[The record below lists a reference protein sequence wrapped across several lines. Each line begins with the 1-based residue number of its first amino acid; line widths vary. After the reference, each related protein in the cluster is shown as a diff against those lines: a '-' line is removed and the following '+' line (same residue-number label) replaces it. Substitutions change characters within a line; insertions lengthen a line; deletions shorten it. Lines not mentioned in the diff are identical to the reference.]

1 MAGTTKK
8 ISRAKSNQLN
18 GGEVI
23 AKALAGYGVRTVACL
38 SGTAHTH
45 LLFAFENSN
54 IRIVSGRHE
63 TATVAVAD
71 GYSRVSGTLGVA
83 LIKADQGLPNAMS
96 GIITA
101 NQACSP
107 VVVLVS
113 MLPDPKREA
122 ADEWPNDW
130 LDMVKPYAKWVRS
143 VPAVDRLEEFVHA
156 AARHATSGRPGVAVL
171 GIPQH
176 FEGRAVDAVQ
186 TVSPVPMEPSVPSKA
201 AIDQAADLL
210 ARAKRPM
217 ILAGTGAALSGA
229 GHALREIS
237 KAHNVPVLA
246 NALGRG
252 LVPEDLKLGFSWPL
266 AQVAAKDA
274 DVVLIVGLRMTERLG
289 YGLAPR
295 FNGSAKFIQIDV
307 EAEEIGRNRPVDV
320 PLVGDARLT
329 VEALSKAL
337 RKRKSAAKKKLP
349 TWVNTAMKAR
359 LARIEELG
367 KDKDAPVHPY
377 RIGRELMKQMPAN
390 AIYVGDG
397 ADIQNWMHAI
407 LRIRSE
413 RGFMDHY
420 PLGSMGIGTP
430 LAIGAAAAARDES
443 EATGEP
449 PRPVVLVTGDGA
461 FGFYAAE
468 FNALS
473 LADLKLV
480 CIISND
486 GAWGTEKHGQLNAVG
501 KAINCELG
509 QWDYNLVGQM
519 FGGRGEKVE
528 LPQDVGPAL
537 KRAFAAETFSVV
549 NVLTD
554 PMAGLVRKQD
564 PRVQT
569 VAFEDLVSSL
579 KTHHTP
585 DVA

>member
-1 MAGTTKK
+1 VAAKSK
-8 ISRAKSNQLN
+8 SAKSNRRN
-18 GGEVI
+18 GGDVI
-23 AKALAGYGVRTVACL
+23 AGALKSYGVKTVACL

-45 LLFAFENSN
+45 LLFAFENRDMG
-54 IRIVSGRHE
+54 IISGRHE
-63 TATVAVAD
+63 TATVATAD
-71 GYSRVSGTLGVA
+71 GYARVSGGLGVA
-83 LIKADQGLPNAMS
+83 LIKADQGVPNAMS

-101 NQACSP
+101 QQACTP

-113 MLPDPKREA
+113 QLPDPKREA

-130 LDMVKPYAKWVRS
+130 LDMVKPYVKWARS
-143 VPAVDRLEEFVHA
+143 VPAAERLEEFVHA
-156 AARHATSGRPGVAVL
+156 AARQALSGRPGVAVL

-176 FEGRAVDAVQ
+176 FEGMALDAVESYAPPP
-186 TVSPVPMEPSVPSKA
+186 TTAPAPNAESIEA
-201 AIDQAADLL
+201 AADIL
-210 ARAKRPM
+210 AKAKRPM
-217 ILAGTGAALSGA
+217 ILVGTGAALSEA
-229 GHALREIS
+229 GPALRKFT
-237 KAHNVPVLA
+237 KAFGMPA
-246 NALGRG
+246 IGNALGRG
-252 LVPEDLKLGFSWPL
+252 LVPEDLEYGFSWPL

-274 DVVLIVGLRMTERLG
+274 DVVLVCGMRLTERMG

-295 FNGSAKFIQIDV
+295 FNAKAKFIQIDV
-307 EAEEIGRNRPVDV
+307 EAEEIGRNRMVNVPV
-320 PLVGDARLT
+320 VGDATLSL
-329 VEALSKAL
+329 EALHKALKKRKVSKAMPP
-337 RKRKSAAKKKLP
+337 A
-349 TWVNTAMKAR
+349 WVNKALKVR
-359 LARIEELG
+359 MARIEELG
-367 KDKDAPVHPY
+367 HEGSAPIHPY
-377 RIGRELMKQMPAN
+377 RIARDLMDLMPKD

-407 LRIRSE
+407 LRIRAP

-430 LAIGAAAAARDES
+430 LALGAAAAARDVAAAEG
-443 EATGEP
+443 TK

-468 FNALS
+468 FNGAA
-473 LADLKLV
+473 LADLKIV

-501 KAINCELG
+501 KSINCELG
-509 QWDYNLVGQM
+509 QWDYHVIGQM
-519 FGGRGEKVE
+519 FGGYGEKVE
-528 LPQDVGPAL
+528 QPADVKPAL
-537 KRAFAAETFSVV
+537 KRAFAADTFSVI
-549 NVLTD
+549 NVITD

>member
-1 MAGTTKK
+1 VIRQKKSTVALTTN
-8 ISRAKSNQLN
+8 RMT

-23 AKALAGYGVRTVACL
+23 TTALRGYGVRTVACL

-45 LLFAFENSN
+45 LLFAFENHD

-71 GYSRVSGTLGVA
+71 GYSRVSGRLGVA

-107 VVVLVS
+107 VLVLVS

-143 VPAVDRLEEFVHA
+143 VPAADRLEEFVHA
-156 AARHATSGRPGVAVL
+156 AARHALTGRPGVAVL

-176 FEGRAVDAVQ
+176 FEGEAIEAAKSYTPIVTA
-186 TVSPVPMEPSVPSKA
+186 SPSPSSES
-201 AIDQAADLL
+201 IDRAADLL
-210 ARAKRPM
+210 AKAKRPM

-229 GHALREIS
+229 GSALRKLA
-237 KAHNVPVLA
+237 KAFRYPVLA

-252 LVPEDLKLGFSWPL
+252 LVPEDMKLGFSWPL
-266 AQVAAKDA
+266 AQVAAKEA
-274 DVVLIVGLRMTERLG
+274 DVVLVVGMRLTERMG
-289 YGLAPR
+289 YGLSPR
-295 FNGSAKFIQIDV
+295 FNSGAKFIQIDV
-307 EAEEIGRNRPVDV
+307 EAEEIGRNRVIDAPIC
-320 PLVGDARLT
+320 GDARLS
-329 VEALSKAL
+329 VEALHKAL
-337 RKRKSAAKKKLP
+337 KKRKVTAKGDP
-349 TWVNTAMKAR
+349 TWVKKALKVR
-359 LARIEELG
+359 LVRIEELG
-367 KDKDAPVHPY
+367 KDPSAPIHPY
-377 RIGRELMKQMPAN
+377 RIGRDLMALMPDDAV
-390 AIYVGDG
+390 YVGDG
-397 ADIQNWMHAI
+397 ADVQNWMHAI

-430 LAIGAAAAARDES
+430 LAIGAAAAARDLADENG
-443 EATGEP
+443 TK

-461 FGFYAAE
+461 FGFSAAE
-468 FNALS
+468 FNAAA
-473 LADLKLV
+473 LAGLKIV

-486 GAWGTEKHGQLNAVG
+486 GAWGTEKHGQLNALG
-501 KAINCELG
+501 KSINCELG
-509 QWDYNLVGQM
+509 QWDYHLIGQM

-528 LPQDVGPAL
+528 MPSAVKPAL
-537 KRAFAAETFSVV
+537 ERAFAADTFSVI

-579 KTHHTP
+579 KTHYTP

>member
-8 ISRAKSNQLN
+8 PSRAKSNQLN

-45 LLFAFENSN
+45 LLFAFENNN

-130 LDMVKPYAKWVRS
+130 LDMAKPYAKWVRS
-143 VPAVDRLEEFVHA
+143 VSSADRLEEFVHA
-156 AARHATSGRPGVAVL
+156 AARHALNGRPGVAVL

-176 FEGRAVDAVQ
+176 FEGQAVDATQ
-186 TVSPVPMEPSVPSKA
+186 TASPSLVEPSLPSLE
-201 AIDQAADLL
+201 AIERAADLL

-229 GHALREIS
+229 GDALRKMS
-237 KAHNVPVLA
+237 KTHGLPVLA

-252 LVPEDLKLGFSWPL
+252 LVPEDLRLGFSWPL

-274 DVVLIVGLRMTERLG
+274 DVVLIVGLRLTERMG

-295 FNGSAKFIQIDV
+295 FSGSAKFIQIDV

-320 PLVGDARLT
+320 PLVGDARVT
-329 VEALSKAL
+329 VEALNKAL
-337 RKRKSAAKKKLP
+337 RKRKPTTKKLP
-349 TWVNTAMKAR
+349 TWVNKAMKVR

-367 KDKDAPVHPY
+367 KEKEGPVHPY

-407 LRIRSE
+407 LRIRSA

-443 EATGEP
+443 EATGKP

-473 LADLKLV
+473 LAGLKLV
-480 CIISND
+480 CVISND

-501 KAINCELG
+501 KSINCELG

-528 LPQDVGPAL
+528 FPEDVGPAL
-537 KRAFAAETFSVV
+537 ERAFAAETFSVV

>member
-1 MAGTTKK
+1 M
-8 ISRAKSNQLN
+8 NQRN

-23 AKALAGYGVRTVACL
+23 TAALKAYGVRTVACL

-45 LLFAFENSN
+45 LLFAFENQD
-54 IRIVSGRHE
+54 IQIVSGRHE

-71 GYSRVSGTLGVA
+71 GYARIAGRLGVA

-96 GIITA
+96 GLITA

-107 VVVLVS
+107 VVVLAS

-130 LDMVKPYAKWVRS
+130 LDMVKPYVKWART
-143 VPAVDRLEEFVHA
+143 VPSAERLEEFIHA
-156 AARHATSGRPGVAVL
+156 AARHALTGRPGVAVL
-171 GIPQH
+171 GIPQQ
-176 FEGRAVDAVQ
+176 FEGEAVEAAK
-186 TVSPVPMEPSVPSKA
+186 SYVPPPTEPSAPNPDS
-201 AIDQAADLL
+201 IERAADLI
-210 ARAKRPM
+210 AQAKSPM
-217 ILAGTGAALSGA
+217 ILAGSGAAWSGA
-229 GHALREIS
+229 GSALRQLAETCRL
-237 KAHNVPVLA
+237 PVIA

-252 LVPEDLKLGFSWPL
+252 LVPEDDVLGFSWPL

-274 DVVLIVGLRMTERLG
+274 DVVLIAGMRLTERMG

-295 FNGSAKFIQIDV
+295 FNADAKFIQIDV
-307 EAEEIGRNRPVDV
+307 EAEEIGRNRQVDV
-320 PLVGDARLT
+320 PICGDARLSL
-329 VEALSKAL
+329 EAIATALQARSYKAE
-337 RKRKSAAKKKLP
+337 SDP
-349 TWVNTAMKAR
+349 VWVNGAMKNR
-359 LARIEELG
+359 LARIDELG
-367 KDKDAPVHPY
+367 MESDGPVHPY
-377 RIGRELMKQMPAN
+377 RIGRDLMELMPEN

-407 LRIRSE
+407 LRLKSE
-413 RGFMDHY
+413 RCFMDHY

-430 LAIGAAAAARDES
+430 LAVGAAAAARDLAEES
-443 EATGEP
+443 GEQ

-468 FNALS
+468 FNALA
-473 LADLKLV
+473 LAGLKLT

-501 KAINCELG
+501 KSINCELG
-509 QWDYNLVGQM
+509 QWDYQMVAQM
-519 FGGRGEKVE
+519 FGGHGEKVE
-528 LPQDVGPAL
+528 RPADVKPAIE
-537 KRAFAAETFSVV
+537 RAFAADTFSVV

>member
-1 MAGTTKK
+1 MSAAPKNTNVK
-8 ISRAKSNQLN
+8 N
-18 GGEVI
+18 GGEI
-23 AKALAGYGVRTVACL
+23 ITAALQAYGVRTVACL

-45 LLFAFENSN
+45 LLFAFENHD

-63 TATVAVAD
+63 TATVAVSD
-71 GYSRVSGTLGVA
+71 GYARIAGRLGVA

-96 GIITA
+96 GLITA

-107 VVVLVS
+107 VVVLAS

-130 LDMVKPYAKWVRS
+130 LDMVKPYVKWART
-143 VPAVDRLEEFVHA
+143 VPSADRLEEFVHA
-156 AARHATSGRPGVAVL
+156 AARHALSGRPGVAVL
-171 GIPQH
+171 GIPQQ
-176 FEGRAVDAVQ
+176 FEGEAVEAVKAYTPIPADPPAPNSEAIERAV
-186 TVSPVPMEPSVPSKA
+186 E
-201 AIDQAADLL
+201 LL
-210 ARAKRPM
+210 AQAKRPLV
-217 ILAGTGAALSGA
+217 LAGSGAAWSGA
-229 GHALREIS
+229 GSALRRLAE
-237 KAHNVPVLA
+237 AFRLPVIA

-252 LVPEDLKLGFSWPL
+252 LVPEDDVLGFSWPL

-274 DVVLIVGLRMTERLG
+274 DVVLVVGMRLTERMG

-295 FNGSAKFIQIDV
+295 FNSDAKFIQIDV
-307 EAEEIGRNRPVDV
+307 EAEEIGRNRMIDV
-320 PLVGDARLT
+320 PVCGDARLSI
-329 VEALSKAL
+329 ESLHAALQA
-337 RKRKSAAKKKLP
+337 RGRAADSDP
-349 TWVNTAMKAR
+349 HWVNEAMSNR
-359 LARIEELG
+359 LNRIEELG
-367 KDKDAPVHPY
+367 KEADRPVHPY
-377 RIGRELMKQMPAN
+377 RIARDLMALMPKD

-407 LRIRSE
+407 LRLKSE
-413 RGFMDHY
+413 RCFMDHY

-430 LAIGAAAAARDES
+430 LAIGAAAAARDLAEES
-443 EATGEP
+443 GGT

-468 FNALS
+468 FNALALS
-473 LADLKLV
+473 GLKLV
-480 CIISND
+480 CVISND

-501 KAINCELG
+501 KSINCELG
-509 QWDYNLVGQM
+509 QWDYQVVAEM
-519 FGGRGEKVE
+519 FGGHGEKVE
-528 LPQDVGPAL
+528 NPADVKPAL
-537 KRAFAAETFSVV
+537 ERAFAADTFSVI

>member
-1 MAGTTKK
+1 MAKK
-8 ISRAKSNQLN
+8 TNKMN

-23 AKALAGYGVRTVACL
+23 ASTLKGYGVRTVACL

-45 LLFAFENSN
+45 LLFAFENQD
-54 IRIVSGRHE
+54 IGIVSGRHE

-71 GYSRVSGTLGVA
+71 GYSRVSGGLGIA

-96 GIITA
+96 GILTA
-101 NQACSP
+101 QQACSP
-107 VVVLVS
+107 VIVLVS

-130 LDMVKPYAKWVRS
+130 LDMVKPYAKWART
-143 VPAVDRLEEFVHA
+143 VPSADRLEEFVHA
-156 AARHATSGRPGVAVL
+156 AARNALYGRPGVAVL
-171 GIPQH
+171 GIPQQ
-176 FEGRAVDAVQ
+176 FEGEAVDAA
-186 TVSPVPMEPSVPSKA
+186 VSYTPEPARKSEPSRDS
-201 AIDQAADLL
+201 IEQAVAVL
-210 ARAKRPM
+210 AKAKRPM
-217 ILAGTGAALSGA
+217 ILAGTGAALSDA
-229 GHALREIS
+229 GPALRKLS
-237 KAHNVPVLA
+237 KAFNYPVIA

-274 DVVLIVGLRMTERLG
+274 DVVLVVGMRLTERMG

-295 FNGSAKFIQIDV
+295 FAPNAKFIQIDV
-307 EAEEIGRNRPVDV
+307 VAEEIGRNRTVDV
-320 PLVGDARLT
+320 PVVGDAALS
-329 VEALSKAL
+329 VEALHKAL
-337 RKRKSAAKKKLP
+337 KKHKVKQRP
-349 TWVNTAMKAR
+349 EPKWVNKALKVR
-359 LARIEELG
+359 LSRIEELG
-367 KDKDAPVHPY
+367 KESDGPVHPY
-377 RIGRELMKQMPAN
+377 RIARDLMSLMPKN

-397 ADIQNWMHAI
+397 ADVQNWMHAI
-407 LRIRSE
+407 LRIKSD

-430 LAIGAAAAARDES
+430 LAVGAAAAARDEALETGK
-443 EATGEP
+443 EA
-449 PRPVVLVTGDGA
+449 RPVVLVTGDGA

-468 FNALS
+468 FNAAA
-473 LADLKLV
+473 LADLKIV
-480 CIISND
+480 CVISND

-501 KAINCELG
+501 KSINCELG
-509 QWDYNLVGQM
+509 QWDYHLIGQM

-528 LPQDVGPAL
+528 VPADVKPAL
-537 KRAFAAETFSVV
+537 KRAFAADTFSVV